1 MSQQEQWEVVCK
13 RCSRR
18 EILDHEPN
26 ADYVCSICGPISK
39 PIEYSKNKPY
49 EINIKPKA
57 WVCGNHNLVL
67 KKNESCPECEKK
79 QLRPLVTTLNP
90 TNSEYEKII
99 DEISTS
105 KTEREVKNKI
115 RNHFRDLDQTQLDM
129 PVLLKQSIKQQA
141 KLNNE
146 ILKQLKQLNKNL
158 EGKNGS

>member
-1 MSQQEQWEVVCK
+1 MSQKEQYEVVCK
-13 RCSRR
+13 RCGRKD
-18 EILDHEPN
+18 ILDHEPLE
-26 ADYVCSICGPISK
+26 DYVCSICGPISK

-67 KKNESCPECEKK
+67 KKDEPCPECEKK
-79 QLRPLVTTLNP
+79 QLRPLITPLNP
-90 TNSEYEKII
+90 TNNEYEKIRDDI
-99 DEISTS
+99 DIS
-105 KTEREVKNKI
+105 KTEWGVMKKI
-115 RNHFRDLDQTQLDM
+115 RDHRIALEKTQLAM
-129 PVLLKQSIKQQA
+129 PTLLKQSIKQQA